1 MDVNE
6 EQLLAWMAEE
16 FYCNGVSQVELSNKM
31 RVSKATVSRM
41 LKKAVRENIIKFEI
55 SVPKIMD
62 VSLERICCIFLRRCS
77 CVKLSTFSTPLTLEN
92 HIIMIFNKFF
102 IRYKFIR

>member
-1 MDVNE
+1 MKEGRKMDVNE

-41 LKKAVRENIIKFEI
+41 LKKAGAREYYKIRNLC
-55 SVPKIMD
+55 PKNYG
-62 VSLERICCIFLRRCS
+62 CIFG
-77 CVKLSTFSTPLTLEN
+77 T
-92 HIIMIFNKFF
+92 
-102 IRYKFIR
+102 